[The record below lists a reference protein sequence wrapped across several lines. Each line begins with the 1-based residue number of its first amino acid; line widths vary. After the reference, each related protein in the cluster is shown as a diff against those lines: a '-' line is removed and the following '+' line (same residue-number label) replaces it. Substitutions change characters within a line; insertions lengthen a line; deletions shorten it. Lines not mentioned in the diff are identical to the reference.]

1 MIPFAEGNQIKA
13 DRTPDNGYM
22 KTQLLTELLVD
33 HLPRLPWFLR
43 DVQSALE
50 DGSTDLYS
58 VCGALKAHPAI
69 LENFVRIGAM
79 AEPAQPIRMPLDHL
93 VVLLGKQRTWS
104 VALAAYVLAEMTSA
118 WATAARQE
126 AGSIGLALANNALA
140 RARMVDAEAPEQAFA
155 AGVLSVIG
163 FLPLLEASGE
173 TNCLPEWLDSSKE
186 AIHLQR
192 EIFGTDFLEL
202 NCWIRLLW
210 RLPLLAPEQTVAVEP
225 VRSETEPV
233 AEDEALLQVL
243 PFVAND
249 AAARNLV
256 LVSRGVV

>member
-1 MIPFAEGNQIKA
+1 MIPFAEGNQIKT
-13 DRTPDNGYM
+13 DRSPDSGYV
-22 KTQLLTELLVD
+22 KTQLLTEMLVD

-43 DVQSALE
+43 DLQSALE
-50 DGSTDLYS
+50 DGSTDLHS
-58 VCGALKAHPAI
+58 VCAALKAHPTV

-79 AEPAQPIRMPLDHL
+79 AEPVQPIRTPLDHL
-93 VVLLGKQRTWS
+93 VVSLGKQRTWS
-104 VALAAYVLAEMTSA
+104 VALAAYALCEMTSA
-118 WATAARQE
+118 WSTAVKQE
-126 AGSIGLALANNALA
+126 AGSISLALANNALA
-140 RARMVDAEAPEQAFA
+140 RARMAGDENPEQAFV

-163 FLPLLEASGE
+163 FLPLIEASGE
-173 TNCLPEWLDSSKE
+173 TNKLPEWLDASKE

-210 RLPLLAPEQTVAVEP
+210 RLPLLAPEETLAVQPAGSEP
-225 VRSETEPV
+225 ASSGK
-233 AEDEALLQVL
+233 DEALVPVL
-243 PFVAND
+243 PLVAND